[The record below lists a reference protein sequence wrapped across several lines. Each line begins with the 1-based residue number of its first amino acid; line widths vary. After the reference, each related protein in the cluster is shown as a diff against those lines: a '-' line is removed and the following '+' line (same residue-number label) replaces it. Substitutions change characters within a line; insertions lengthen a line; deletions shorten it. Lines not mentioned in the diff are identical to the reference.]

1 MPLQIRRG
9 TTAQRLAI
17 TPLIGELVY
26 DTTTGQLFVGNGSTL
41 GGATTTGISTEDAQ
55 DAAASLFTTGSHSGI
70 TFAYND
76 AAGRIDA
83 TVTVAATGPFD
94 GDLTGSVFS
103 DGSTLLVDGTGGRLV
118 GPLAT
123 SGLAGNLP
131 VNGFAIVS
139 TSNGNINITPNG
151 TGQVLI
157 NSGLTITGNVTK
169 AGNLLVNTT
178 GGGALQLGTSITSV
192 DGNLVMIRNTYSANP
207 LSGFFFAQHHSNQQ
221 AVNFTFYRTRGS
233 GLATQQLVNG
243 DEIAGF
249 DFVGQGPSSTT
260 PVGGA
265 ALTIAVDGTPS
276 VGNVPTKFQFGTNNG
291 SSNAVRAELSADG
304 IWKIDSLGAFSGT
317 TINVVDN
324 NTITLGDVRLSQDGL
339 SAINTNASLFLF
351 ANGTGSVEIE
361 NVRIFGSAITV
372 ANNSLGT
379 LTVAGNVTGDLQGS
393 VFADDSTILVDATN
407 GVLRG
412 NFIGSVFADDS
423 TRIIDGTDGT
433 ITATSVAIGNTGY
446 LQLPVYA
453 NDAARNS
460 AIPSPAAGMVVFNTT
475 LTKFQGYTGGAW
487 VDFN

>member
-17 TPLIGELVY
+17 RPLIGELVY
-26 DTTTGQLFVGNGSTL
+26 DTTTGQLFVGDSTDGGVTGTL

-55 DAAASLFTTGSHSGI
+55 DAAAALFQTGSHSGI

-94 GDLTGSVFS
+94 GDLTGSVFA
-103 DGSTLLVDGTGGRLV
+103 DNSTLLVDGTGGRLV

-123 SGLAGNLP
+123 SGLADNLP
-131 VNGFAIVS
+131 VNGFSIVS
-139 TSNGNINITPNG
+139 TSNGNINISPNG

-157 NSGLTITGNVTK
+157 NSGLTITGSVTK

-178 GGGALQLGTSITSV
+178 GGGALQLGTSITNV
-192 DGNLVMIRNTYSANP
+192 DGNLVIIRNTYSANP
-207 LSGFFFAQHHSNQQ
+207 LSGFFFSQHHSNQQ
-221 AVNFTFYRTRGS
+221 AVNFTLYRTRGS
-233 GLATQQLVNG
+233 GLATQQLVDG

-291 SSNAVRAELSADG
+291 SSNAVRAELSASG
-304 IWKIDSLGAFSGT
+304 IWKVDSIQALSGT
-317 TINVVDN
+317 LS
-324 NTITLGDVRLSQDGL
+324 ITGNLDGD
-339 SAINTNASLFLF
+339 
-351 ANGTGSVEIE
+351 
-361 NVRIFGSAITV
+361 IT
-372 ANNSLGT
+372 
-379 LTVAGNVTGDLQGS
+379 GS

-423 TRIIDGTDGT
+423 TRIIDGTDGS
-433 ITATSVAIGNTGY
+433 ITATSVAISNTGY
-446 LQLPVYA
+446 LQMPVYA
-453 NDAARNS
+453 NDAARS
-460 AIPSPAAGMVVFNTT
+460 AAIPTPATGMMIFVQTGTSPLAVDALQVYNGS
-475 LTKFQGYTGGAW
+475 AW
-487 VDFN
+487 INV

>member
-17 TPLIGELVY
+17 RPLIGELVY
-26 DTTTGQLFVGNGSTL
+26 DTTTGQLFVGDSTDGGVTGTL

-94 GDLTGSVFS
+94 GDLTGSVFA
-103 DGSTLLVDGTGGRLV
+103 DNSTLLVDGTGGRLV

-123 SGLAGNLP
+123 SGLADNLP
-131 VNGFAIVS
+131 VNGFSIVS
-139 TSNGNINITPNG
+139 TSNGNINISPNG

-157 NSGLTITGNVTK
+157 NSGLTITGSVTK

-178 GGGALQLGTSITSV
+178 GGGALQLGTSITNV
-192 DGNLVMIRNTYSANP
+192 DGNLVIIRNTYSANP
-207 LSGFFFAQHHSNQQ
+207 LSGFFFSQHHSNQQ
-221 AVNFTFYRTRGS
+221 AVNFTLYRTRGS
-233 GLATQQLVNG
+233 GLATEQLVDG

-291 SSNAVRAELSADG
+291 SSNAVRAELSAGG

-339 SAINTNASLFLF
+339 STINTNASLFLF

-361 NVRIFGSAITV
+361 NVRIFGSAIT
-372 ANNSLGT
+372 AASGT

-393 VFADDSTILVDATN
+393 VFADN
-407 GVLRG
+407 
-412 NFIGSVFADDS
+412 S

-433 ITATSVAIGNTGY
+433 ITATSVAISNTGY
-446 LQLPVYA
+446 LQMPVYA
-453 NDAARNS
+453 NDAARS
-460 AIPSPAAGMVVFNTT
+460 AAIPTPATGMMIFVQTGTSPLAVDALQVYNGS
-475 LTKFQGYTGGAW
+475 AW
-487 VDFN
+487 INV

>member
-9 TTAQRLAI
+9 STAQRLAI

-26 DTTTGQLFVGNGSTL
+26 DTTTGQLFVGNGTTL
-41 GGATTTGISTEDAQ
+41 GGTTTTGISTEDAQ
-55 DAAASLFTTGSHSGI
+55 DSAASLFTTGSHSGI

-94 GDLTGSVFS
+94 GDLTGSVFA
-103 DGSTLLVDGTGGRLV
+103 DDSTLLVDGTGGRLV

-131 VNGFAIVS
+131 VNGFSIVS
-139 TSNGNINITPNG
+139 TSNGNINISPNG

-157 NSGLTITGNVTK
+157 NSGLTITGSVTK

-207 LSGFFFAQHHSNQQ
+207 LSGFFFAQHHTNQQ

-233 GLATQQLVNG
+233 GLATQQLVDG

-291 SSNAVRAELSADG
+291 SSNAVRAELSASG
-304 IWKIDSLGAFSGT
+304 IWKVNSIQALSGT
-317 TINVVDN
+317 LS
-324 NTITLGDVRLSQDGL
+324 ITGNLDGD
-339 SAINTNASLFLF
+339 I
-351 ANGTGSVEIE
+351 TGSVFTD
-361 NVRIFGSAITV
+361 N
-372 ANNSLGT
+372 
-379 LTVAGNVTGDLQGS
+379 
-393 VFADDSTILVDATN
+393 
-407 GVLRG
+407 
-412 NFIGSVFADDS
+412 S
-423 TRIIDGTDGT
+423 TRVIDGTDGRITTPSVT
-433 ITATSVAIGNTGY
+433 ISNTGY
-446 LQLPVYA
+446 LQLSVYA
-453 NDAARNS
+453 DDTARNS
-460 AIPSPAAGMVVFNTT
+460 SIPFPAAGMVIFNTT
-475 LTKFQGYTGGAW
+475 LTKFQGYTGAAW

>member
-9 TTAQRLAI
+9 STAQRLAI

-26 DTTTGQLFVGNGSTL
+26 DTTTGQLFVGNGATL
-41 GGATTTGISTEDAQ
+41 GGTTTTGISTEDAQ

-192 DGNLVMIRNTYSANP
+192 DGNLVIIRNTYSANP

-221 AVNFTFYRTRGS
+221 AVNFTLYRTRGS
-233 GLATQQLVNG
+233 GLATQQLVDG

-249 DFVGQGPSSTT
+249 DFVGQGPSSAT

-291 SSNAVRAELSADG
+291 SSNAVRAELSASG
-304 IWKIDSLGAFSGT
+304 IWKVNSIQALSG
-317 TINVVDN
+317 NL
-324 NTITLGDVRLSQDGL
+324 TITGNLDGD
-339 SAINTNASLFLF
+339 
-351 ANGTGSVEIE
+351 
-361 NVRIFGSAITV
+361 IT
-372 ANNSLGT
+372 
-379 LTVAGNVTGDLQGS
+379 
-393 VFADDSTILVDATN
+393 
-407 GVLRG
+407 
-412 NFIGSVFADDS
+412 GSVFADDS
-423 TRIIDGTDGT
+423 TRIIDGTDGS
-433 ITATSVAIGNTGY
+433 ITATSVAISNTGY
-446 LQLPVYA
+446 LQMPVYA
-453 NDAARNS
+453 NDAARS
-460 AIPSPAAGMVVFNTT
+460 AAIPTPATGMMIFVQNGTSPLAVDALQVYNGT
-475 LTKFQGYTGGAW
+475 AW
-487 VDFN
+487 INV